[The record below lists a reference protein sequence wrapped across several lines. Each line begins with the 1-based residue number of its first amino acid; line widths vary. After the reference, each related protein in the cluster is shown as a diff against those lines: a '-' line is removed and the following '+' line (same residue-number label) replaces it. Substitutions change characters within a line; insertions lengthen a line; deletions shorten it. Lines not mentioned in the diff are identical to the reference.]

1 MERTGNEMCE
11 NDVLRF
17 VFGVNATGNHIINDI
32 IIEISSGMFIF
43 EEIFIFSQNMFSLS
57 SSVLYLDMRSF
68 CFCFVFSFFASF

>member
-43 EEIFIFSQNMFSLS
+43 EEILFFPKT
-57 SSVLYLDMRSF
+57 
-68 CFCFVFSFFASF
+68 CFRCHRLCYIWI